1 MLSDVDDKTLY
12 LIASKMT
19 PFRLGPGMDLCTE
32 GDMADRLWVLLEGAL
47 AVLCYAV
54 LCRAALRTH
63 ARCGWWKARAPGCS
77 ASRRP
82 AHPCAVLRCALR

>member
-47 AVLCYAV
+47 
-54 LCRAALRTH
+54 
-63 ARCGWWKARAPGCS
+63 
-77 ASRRP
+77 
-82 AHPCAVLRCALR
+82 